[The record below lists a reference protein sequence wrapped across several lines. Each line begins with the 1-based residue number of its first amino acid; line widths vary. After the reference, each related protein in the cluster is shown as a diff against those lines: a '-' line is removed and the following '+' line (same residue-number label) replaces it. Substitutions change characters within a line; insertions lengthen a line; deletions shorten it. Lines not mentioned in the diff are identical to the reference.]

1 MGDME
6 EVLEMNKYE
15 KMSWEVIKEKKKVEF
30 NFVKIYINLV
40 LFFMILSV
48 LFGIFLFL
56 KRNIDIELI
65 LQLILL
71 GMIFSFFLGI
81 FFLPIIHIFLKI
93 SNYFILTKDK
103 EYQLAKKVILD
114 YENKVIEIKKKQY
127 EEEKKKECIA
137 IICKEKEKCERIN
150 ELERYL
156 KAKEKDK

>member
-1 MGDME
+1 MRVDNE
-6 EVLEMNKYE
+6 KELEMNKYE
-15 KMSWEVIKEKKKVEF
+15 KMSYELIEQKKKVKLDFE
-30 NFVKIYINLV
+30 KTYIISFG
-40 LFFMILSV
+40 FFMVLSMI
-48 LFGIFLFL
+48 FGMFL
-56 KRNIDIELI
+56 RNIDIELI

-137 IICKEKEKCERIN
+137 IIYKEKEKCERIN

>member
-81 FFLPIIHIFLKI
+81 FFFL
-93 SNYFILTKDK
+93 SFTFF
-103 EYQLAKKVILD
+103 
-114 YENKVIEIKKKQY
+114 
-127 EEEKKKECIA
+127 
-137 IICKEKEKCERIN
+137 
-150 ELERYL
+150 
-156 KAKEKDK
+156 